1 MKKVSL
7 DIPRVCIP
15 DDYLVLTVVLLCC
28 CRLTNS
34 LPLVILKLKAIG
46 IPADALPVTEDS
58 KLLVQDHL
66 EWIANL
72 KKFEEETEVWQPP
85 SKKSRAE
92 REIKSDD
99 FNPESISMLCKSSQ
113 HCYTVG

>member
-1 MKKVSL
+1 M
-7 DIPRVCIP
+7 
-15 DDYLVLTVVLLCC
+15 
-28 CRLTNS
+28 
-34 LPLVILKLKAIG
+34 ILKLKAIG

-99 FNPESISMLCKSSQ
+99 FDHATVADLCKSSLS
-113 HCYTVG
+113 CYTIG

>member
-1 MKKVSL
+1 
-7 DIPRVCIP
+7 
-15 DDYLVLTVVLLCC
+15 
-28 CRLTNS
+28 
-34 LPLVILKLKAIG
+34 VILKLKAIG

-66 EWIANL
+66 EWIANW
-72 KKFEEETEVWQPP
+72 KRFEEEVEVWQPP

-92 REIKSDD
+92 REKSDFD
-99 FNPESISMLCKSSQ
+99 PESISMLCKSSQ